1 MLNENSNEKLD
12 FNTITF
18 KKKKKSKDQLRMFDI
33 NEGKTI
39 YKGLHI
45 RRQLESNKQIYFK
58 IIMTSFFTSFYKIGN
73 LIYFIILL
81 MVIFEQQLDTSQA
94 YYLLVPLILN
104 FSVHGFKNFQLYR
117 SKIKQNSDSKIQTQ
131 IVHKLVYGQVSYFND
146 ISQDKVEIGDIILLK
161 KNEICTSD
169 ILVIASKE
177 QKIIVETN
185 EIDGVLDYR
194 QIKPVDSTNEENI
207 SIETI
212 LKSYKY
218 TLNGKIEYYPILKEA
233 KLFEGYIKLE
243 SDPKGEKLSFQNI
256 IQRGSYLKNTDWV
269 LGIVIDYGYLNTV
282 LSVKHVKIARD
293 QYLLKFMNRFIQMT
307 TIWISFAIFSVIFWK
322 NIRQT
327 QPTIANS
334 TNKDQYVALLESIT
348 VYSQGIP
355 VLLYAI
361 LHASYYIIKYQ
372 IEKKYK
378 NKNQEVEINNSGAI
392 TNLSHVDIA
401 VFSLSGAFLHP
412 DKNDIINGV
421 YINNKFY
428 SAFDHSNY
436 RQSLKNLQ
444 EDEYLDSPS
453 PMNQANQF
461 QKGISNQVNS
471 YLVNG
476 KDSQAQ
482 KKISTQSFPQMDTN
496 LLKINDLGKQHENS
510 NNNIEYDSDDDES
523 SNSKASQKNKTSE
536 RDEKKQNKNVF
547 RKETCEIQDHETDER
562 KKQPTSQQEDQ
573 SSMYEKISLN
583 LNHLKESL
591 NWNNKNKFT
600 SMNGYSSPINRS
612 QANIIQNIFPNSSNT
627 NLFNTS
633 IQNVSIQNQ
642 SNNFNGLLQYTL
654 NSLKSTKHNLQ
665 NIQYNINDQQL
676 SILKEDNTMVSNF
689 KTNKNDNTSY
699 EDSQKHDNASEHA
712 DAVPN
717 LIFNNESNIK
727 PNGYSSHNSSP
738 VIAEES
744 IKNISVVKNETY
756 NNNFHIESQNQLSS
770 FQLEKPFPV
779 KNANIQID
787 QLDAGSPINKKTDQ
801 QNMEE
806 INNVSLLNF
815 TKNLHT
821 ININGNLDDQ
831 EYKNPLE
838 QIPEQEIENK
848 DKKCKNNNQKNLK
861 RLEVNT
867 SNHKE
872 SINNHSQ
879 NENLSEERYQTN
891 GSNQNQNGRVNGK
904 QNDSYLQV
912 VKQKPRRKASSQIPN
927 NTNNI
932 TSTENINLKVNS
944 PQKTL
949 HPPLNI
955 QIPNKEFQIS
965 LRNQHSDK
973 GSFLKN
979 YGNVANS
986 PSPST
991 INKSFFGGVIPRQTR
1006 APSSN
1011 LNHNRSFN
1019 IFTSPNQFVQTT
1031 LNNPTHQ
1038 SFHHNRQ
1045 NQFQTGEIVRW
1056 KDLYLYPF
1064 YPQTRPPRL
1073 DDKNKLTELLTLTD
1087 NQNATQ
1093 RESMIKIEFFKAL
1106 ALCHNVKTKKLAERI
1121 LDQVQENDN
1130 DDRPNYQ
1137 EEANNSKYKL
1147 EPTSKDEIP
1156 QLELSQKSGLS
1167 FLRGGFYK
1175 HKQFYD
1181 LKYKEKIIRYEVKQ
1195 TYLPNESRK
1204 FFGIL
1209 VKVDDKHLI
1218 SLLPATSNL
1227 SQFNSKKNATS
1238 NNGNQQ
1244 NQFQQFVEF
1253 EPKDLQLFVKG
1264 SAQEILPRCQL
1275 TKFQKDLIL
1284 KDMHSQ
1290 QIRGMKMICFAK
1302 KNMKELDQKQ
1312 DTDQIAT
1319 GMEFLGSMCLSQQL
1333 IPKTQELVSLLQSA
1347 GIVNWLISADS
1358 QSSVLA
1364 AGYKS
1369 NMIHHDTT
1377 FLTID
1382 QSNVEE
1388 LKYQIK
1394 NHLFLLQNL
1403 ILEEEEMNFQPES
1416 GNKVS
1421 QGQSMRAITKEQ
1433 YKRRMSNLNNSRK
1446 GSSYIS
1452 TGSGSDQEKLEKIS
1466 LLVDGSSLKVILSN
1480 DYLKAHFQFLCL
1492 VCNNLLGYNFCPSSK
1507 SSLISLIQQT
1517 KDSKTTV
1524 ISFGYGSKDSQM
1536 MNQSNFSFLIKGQST
1551 CQSYIGDVTLKD
1563 FSLVR
1568 DFIFDDSIEV
1578 SDKLQYLVVTNTK
1591 LIIFIMFLNYFYQL
1605 HNYQIQS
1612 DLVKGYQITLNIY
1625 ASQTIGS
1632 LYILLSSFKN
1642 NPQNCLIRL
1651 RPEFYKFRRN
1661 QNSWMKS
1668 HFLECMLFVTF
1679 HAFLTSLLLE
1689 NPLMGNY
1696 TLDGKLIDYE
1706 ITQGIMSFVMG
1717 IVLIFIVMA
1726 GPMQQSIVLSTIFI
1740 FTQIIISLLPS
1751 IFKVVEEQTNQ
1762 PYIFSYLFNLLQS
1775 FSIIFIMLTIYF
1787 IEYFFTKFFRYYFI
1801 PEQFMEVFNSYTNR
1815 FNPERVKTF
1824 FDKMKSTVH
1833 EVRVSQ
1839 QFLTQILKQLFTK
1852 TEIDPF
1858 LRKILDPSQ
1867 KVDSY
1872 SNMSKFTLQFNDLR
1886 VEKNYKE
1893 FRMQIF
1899 TQKFAVV
1906 MIIIAILLMSSTII
1920 EAVQGLTG
1928 YGDTNEASYI
1938 FNSFLIYSRILIQFI
1953 IIFVSVAIVF
1963 KKTLIFSIDSA
1974 TLVNVIYHY
1983 CLPFVIVNY
1992 GLYSIFKKT
2001 EIDLIGSAFIIS
2013 IYNWDSVPPPII
2025 LSYSVCIINTIGVLI
2040 SISMSSKFNNGV
2052 SSTTK
2057 NQLLFIISYIFYV
2070 LHSFLY
2076 FYMQEKARRISFSTK
2091 NRIKYEENEVDHVLA
2106 NLLPPFVRTRFNS
2119 SGNASIEE
2127 DQGEVAILFLDIC
2140 DFDSILNEEQTKLIK
2155 WIDNL
2160 YRQFDKICVEYGVQ
2174 KIETVGKIY
2183 MACAGL
2189 KLTKEEK
2196 LRQQKM
2202 LLTENETERL
2212 VLAAQEMQIKAKQ
2225 YFWGNNQQTDVK
2237 IGIHYGKVI
2246 AGVIGAHKP
2255 QFSLIGDT
2263 VNTASRVCSK
2273 CKEKRISLSYEAH
2286 RRLGKTEWL
2295 FLEKEV
2301 EAKGKGILKIFSL
2314 AENIRNTIIKVN
2326 NDALNSKKNSLNN
2339 KQLFSKNSEGFH
2351 SKNNLNNV
2359 SMHSQNLSAQSGSLR
2374 SFRNSLDNGIQQQA
2388 SSNQQIQYTQPNNQL
2403 SNISRKSAVQRN
2415 ASKKNKTFV
2424 SSTDLNNELGELVAN
2439 DEVNSSFQQ
2448 AKNQNNE
2455 SGKFQIGSNN
2465 SANSNQAK
2473 RKLRYSRTML
2483 IQPRNS
2489 LQNTLAIQ
2497 KLDTLEIFD
2506 EEIEPETKKFEERE
2520 RHTLARKDTIV
2531 LTNQKRQ
2538 DKEQGQYSSEPL
2550 LQVSQYLLR
2559 YLNGRND
2566 DIVKKFE
2573 LGTST
2578 DSTQQF
2584 GLKSHFFQFSI
2595 HLLVIIVVFLNL
2607 ELLSTQ
2613 AQILLLILKAIECG
2627 VALFAIIFIP
2637 KLASRVLT
2645 HKIVLHLYAMFSHI
2659 NSIVLSRQFL
2669 SNQGILGII
2678 FIEHLIVLN
2687 MIQEFSFIHFNQTFL
2702 HASVIIGLWL
2712 ANFYDTGSYED
2723 MVKICILVIFEIYK
2737 CYVRWDVKIENFNN
2751 LIAHEIK
2758 KSEKDNLLKYLV
2770 PKHILT
2776 QFLQNKKQY
2785 KEISESLEKVTL
2797 LFADIAGFTSYSSNK
2812 QPSEVVKMLRNLFTS
2827 FDQLCL
2833 KHKVYKVYTIGDCY
2847 VVIGIVDKQNRQYQE
2862 ECKNVIQMGFSMIQ
2876 VIENIKREHEDFKSV
2891 NMRIGIHLGE
2901 KVLGGIIGTNIVRYD
2916 IFGKDVVIAN
2926 KMESNGQL
2934 GRINISEDTKKF
2946 LENHYPN
2953 EYRYEENKEVEL
2965 TNFKQENNQTLKV
2978 KSYFIEQGD
2987 FINKTQTED
2996 DQ

>member
-1 MLNENSNEKLD
+1 MLNPNSNEKLD

-18 KKKKKSKDQLRMFDI
+18 KKKNKSKDQLRMFDI

-45 RRQLESNKQIYFK
+45 KRQLESNKQIYFK
-58 IIMTSFFTSFYKIGN
+58 IIMTSVFTSFYKIGN

-81 MVIFEQQLDTSQA
+81 MVIFEQQLDSSQA
-94 YYLLVPLILN
+94 YYLLVPLFLN

-117 SKIKQNSDSKIQTQ
+117 NKIKQNSDSKIQTQ
-131 IVHKLVYGQVSYFND
+131 IVHKLIYGQVSYFND
-146 ISQDKVEIGDIILLK
+146 INQDKVDLGDIVLLK

-177 QKIIVETN
+177 KKIIVETN

-233 KLFEGYIKLE
+233 KTFEGYIKLE
-243 SDPKGEKLSFQNI
+243 SDPKGEKLSYQNV

-282 LSVKHVKIARD
+282 LSVKQVKIARD
-293 QYLLKFMNRFIQMT
+293 QYLLKFMNRFIQMA

-334 TNKDQYVALLESIT
+334 TYKDQYVALLESII

-372 IEKKYK
+372 IEQKYK
-378 NKNQEVEINNSGAI
+378 KKNQEIEINNSGAI
-392 TNLSHVDIA
+392 TNLSHADIA
-401 VFSLSGAFLHP
+401 VFNLSGAFLHP
-412 DKNDIINGV
+412 DKNDIINGI

-428 SAFDHSNY
+428 SAYDHGHF

-461 QKGISNQVNS
+461 QKISNQVNS
-471 YLVNG
+471 YLVNF
-476 KDSQAQ
+476 KDGQAQ
-482 KKISTQSFPQMDTN
+482 KKISIQSFPQMDTN
-496 LLKINDLGKQHENS
+496 LLKINDLGKQHEGT

-523 SNSKASQKNKTSE
+523 SNSKASQKNKTPV
-536 RDEKKQNKNVF
+536 RDEKDQNRNAT
-547 RKETCEIQDHETDER
+547 RKETCEIQDYETDEH
-562 KKQPTSQQEDQ
+562 KKQPASLQEDQ

-600 SMNGYSSPINRS
+600 SINGYSSPVNRS

-642 SNNFNGLLQYTL
+642 SINFNGTLQFTL

-665 NIQYNINDQQL
+665 NIQYPINEQQL
-676 SILKEDNTMVSNF
+676 SKLKEDNTIISNF
-689 KTNKNDNTSY
+689 KTNKQDNSSY

-727 PNGYSSHNSSP
+727 PNGYSSQNSSP
-738 VIAEES
+738 VIVEES
-744 IKNISVVKNETY
+744 IKNISIGKNQTY
-756 NNNFHIESQNQLSS
+756 NNNNHVESQNQLSS
-770 FQLEKPFPV
+770 FQLEKPFPG
-779 KNANIQID
+779 KNTNIQID
-787 QLDAGSPINKKTDQ
+787 QLEAGSPIHKKTEK
-801 QNMEE
+801 QNIEE
-806 INNVSLLNF
+806 INNFSLLNI

-831 EYKNPLE
+831 EFRNPLE
-838 QIPEQEIENK
+838 QIPEQETENK
-848 DKKCKNNNQKNLK
+848 DKKAKNNQKNLK
-861 RLEVNT
+861 RLEGN
-867 SNHKE
+867 SSYRKE

-891 GSNQNQNGRVNGK
+891 GSNQNQNIRINGK

-912 VKQKPRRKASSQIPN
+912 VLPKPRRKASSQIPN
-927 NTNNI
+927 NTNNPASI
-932 TSTENINLKVNS
+932 ENINIKVSS

-949 HPPLNI
+949 HPPPLNI
-955 QIPNKEFQIS
+955 LIPNKDFQIA
-965 LRNQHSDK
+965 LRNQNSDK

-979 YGNVANS
+979 YGNIAANT

-991 INKSFFGGVIPRQTR
+991 VNKSFFGGVIPRQTR

-1038 SFHHNRQ
+1038 SFHQNRQ
-1045 NQFQTGEIVRW
+1045 YQFQTGEIVRW

-1064 YPQTRPPRL
+1064 YPQTRPPKL
-1073 DDKNKLTELLTLTD
+1073 DDKNKLNDLLTLTD

-1093 RESMIKIEFFKAL
+1093 REGMIKIEFFKAL
-1106 ALCHNVKTKKLAERI
+1106 ALCHNVKTKKLIERI
-1121 LDQVQENDN
+1121 LDQVQDNDN
-1130 DDRPNYQ
+1130 DDRPVQQ
-1137 EEANNSKYKL
+1137 EDFNSSKYKL
-1147 EPTSKDEIP
+1147 EPTRQDEIP
-1156 QLELSQKSGLS
+1156 QLELSQKQGLQ

-1175 HKQFYD
+1175 SKQFYD

-1195 TYLPNESRK
+1195 TYLPSESRK
-1204 FFGIL
+1204 FLGIL

-1218 SLLPATSNL
+1218 SLLPATNNL
-1227 SQFNSKKNATS
+1227 SQFNSKKNANQ

-1253 EPKDLQLFVKG
+1253 EPKDYQLFIKG

-1290 QIRGMKMICFAK
+1290 QIRGMKLVCFAK
-1302 KNMKELDQKQ
+1302 KNIKELDQKQ
-1312 DTDQIAT
+1312 DIDQIAM

-1333 IPKTQELVSLLQSA
+1333 IPKTQELVNLLQSA
-1347 GIVNWLISADS
+1347 GITNWLISADS
-1358 QSSVLA
+1358 QSSILA
-1364 AGYKS
+1364 AAYKS
-1369 NMIHHDTT
+1369 SMIHHDTT
-1377 FLTID
+1377 FLIID

-1416 GNKVS
+1416 GNKVN
-1421 QGQSMRAITKEQ
+1421 QGQSMRTITKEQ

-1446 GSSYIS
+1446 ASSYIS
-1452 TGSGSDQEKLEKIS
+1452 TQGNDQEKLEKIS

-1480 DYLKAHFQFLCL
+1480 DYLKSHFQFLCL

-1551 CQSYIGDVTLKD
+1551 CQSNIGDATLQD

-1568 DFIFDDSIEV
+1568 DLIFDDSIEI

-1612 DLVKGYQITLNIY
+1612 DLVKGYQITLNMY

-1651 RPEFYKFRRN
+1651 RPEFYRFRRT

-1668 HFLECMLFVTF
+1668 HFLECMLFVII

-1689 NPLMGNY
+1689 NPLMGWY

-1717 IVLIFIVMA
+1717 FVLIFIVMA
-1726 GPMQQSIVLSTIFI
+1726 GPMQQNIVLSAIFI
-1740 FTQIIISLLPS
+1740 FTQTIISLLPS
-1751 IFKVVEEQTNQ
+1751 IFKVIEEQTNQ
-1762 PYIFSYLFNLLQS
+1762 PYIFPYLFNLLQS

-1787 IEYFFTKFFRYYFI
+1787 FEYFFTKFFRYYFI
-1801 PEQFMEVFNSYTNR
+1801 PEQFMQVFNSYTNR

-1824 FDKMKSTVH
+1824 YDKIKSTVH

-1872 SNMSKFTLQFNDLR
+1872 SNMSKLTLQFNDLR
-1886 VEKNYKE
+1886 VEKNYRE
-1893 FRMQIF
+1893 FRIQIF
-1899 TQKFAVV
+1899 TQKFAIV
-1906 MIIIAILLMSSTII
+1906 MIIIAILLMASTIV
-1920 EAVQGLTG
+1920 EAVQGFTS
-1928 YGDTNEASYI
+1928 YQDSNEASYV

-1953 IIFVSVAIVF
+1953 IMFVSIAIIF
-1963 KKTLIFSIDSA
+1963 KKTFIFSIDSA
-1974 TLVNVIYHY
+1974 TLVNLIYHY
-1983 CLPFVIVNY
+1983 FLPFVIVNY
-1992 GLYSIFKKT
+1992 GLYTIFKRT
-2001 EIDLIGSAFIIS
+2001 DIDLIGSAFIIS

-2025 LSYSVCIINTIGVLI
+2025 LSYLVCIVNTIGVIVSI
-2040 SISMSSKFNNGV
+2040 SISSKFNNGV
-2052 SSTTK
+2052 ASTTK
-2057 NQLLFIISYIFYV
+2057 NQLLYIIAYVFYV
-2070 LHSFLY
+2070 LHSFMY
-2076 FYMQEKARRISFSTK
+2076 FYMQEKARRNSFSTK

-2140 DFDSILNEEQTKLIK
+2140 DFDSILNEEQTKLIR

-2160 YRQFDKICVEYGVQ
+2160 YRQFDKICVEYGIQ

-2273 CKEKRISLSYEAH
+2273 CKEKRISLSFEAH

-2326 NDALNSKKNSLNN
+2326 NDVLNSKKSSLNN
-2339 KQLFSKNSEGFH
+2339 KQLYSKNNEAFH
-2351 SKNNLNNV
+2351 SKSNLNNG

-2374 SFRNSLDNGIQQQA
+2374 SFRNSLDNGVPQQIN
-2388 SSNQQIQYTQPNNQL
+2388 STQQIQYTQPNHQL
-2403 SNISRKSAVQRN
+2403 SNISRKSVVQRN

-2439 DEVNSSFQQ
+2439 DEVNSSFQH

-2497 KLDTLEIFD
+2497 KLDTLEILD

-2520 RHTLARKDTIV
+2520 RHTLARKDTII
-2531 LTNQKRQ
+2531 LTNQKKQ
-2538 DKEQGQYSSEPL
+2538 EKEQGQYSSEPL

-2559 YLNGRND
+2559 YLNGKND

-2595 HLLVIIVVFLNL
+2595 HLLVIIMVFLNF
-2607 ELLSTQ
+2607 ELMSTQ

-2637 KLASRVLT
+2637 KLASKMLT
-2645 HKIVLHLYAMFSHI
+2645 HKIFLHLYATLSHI

-2702 HASVIIGLWL
+2702 HSSIVVGLWL
-2712 ANFYDTGSYED
+2712 ANLYEIDLYED

-2876 VIENIKREHEDFKSV
+2876 VIENIKREHEDFRSV

-2901 KVLGGIIGTNIVRYD
+2901 KILGGIIGTNIVRYD

-2953 EYRYEENKEVEL
+2953 QYKYEENKEVEL
-2965 TNFKQENNQTLKV
+2965 SNFKQENSQSLKV

-2987 FINKTQTED
+2987 FIDQTQTEN